1 MAQPDPA
8 RVHAAMVLAF
18 AERERRPEDEVRDL
32 LFEKGYTAEEIM
44 TALANL
50 PPLPRGF
57 KPPPPRTR
65 PLPAP
70 AAKPKLPEPPKSA
83 PPVPKL
89 EPKAE
94 PAKAE
99 APKTEPVKPEPAKT
113 EPAKAEPPKTEA
125 VRTETPKA
133 EDAKSAETGKL
144 PPPKEKPAL
153 LPLPPGSS
161 KAPPKQA
168 KRGKPTQGA
177 WLFAAASGLLLL
189 VLILAFSCGRTPPEP
204 GENIQPTGSAPATQ
218 PSPSIP

>member
-18 AERERRPEDEVRDL
+18 AEREKRPEDEVRDL

-50 PPLPRGF
+50 PPPPRGF

-70 AAKPKLPEPPKSA
+70 AAKAKLPEPPKTA

-94 PAKAE
+94 P
-99 APKTEPVKPEPAKT
+99 PRTEPVKAEPAKT
-113 EPAKAEPPKTEA
+113 EPAKTEA
-125 VRTETPKA
+125 LKAETPKA
-133 EDAKSAETGKL
+133 EAPKSAETEKL
-144 PPPKEKPAL
+144 PPPKEKAAL
-153 LPLPPGSS
+153 LPLPPGSG

-177 WLFAAASGLLLL
+177 WLFAAASGLVLL

-204 GENIQPTGSAPATQ
+204 GENIQPTGSAPGTTA
-218 PSPSIP
+218 PAEAVP

>member
-1 MAQPDPA
+1 MTQPDPA

-18 AERERRPEDEVRDL
+18 AEREKRPEDEVRDL

-70 AAKPKLPEPPKSA
+70 ATKPKLPEPPKSA
-83 PPVPKL
+83 PPMPKL
-89 EPKAE
+89 EPSE
-94 PAKAE
+94 PAKVE
-99 APKTEPVKPEPAKT
+99 APKTEAPKPVEPL
-113 EPAKAEPPKTEA
+113 PPKT
-125 VRTETPKA
+125 
-133 EDAKSAETGKL
+133 
-144 PPPKEKPAL
+144 KPAL
-153 LPLPPGSS
+153 RPLPPGTG
-161 KAPPKQA
+161 KEPPRQA

-177 WLFAAASGLLLL
+177 WLFAAASGLVLL

-204 GENIQPTGSAPATQ
+204 GENIQPTGSAPAAP
-218 PSPSIP
+218 PSSQTIP

>member
-18 AERERRPEDEVRDL
+18 AEREKRPEDEVRDL
-32 LFEKGYTAEEIM
+32 LFEKGYTVEEIM

-70 AAKPKLPEPPKSA
+70 APKAKLPEPPKSA

-94 PAKAE
+94 PAK
-99 APKTEPVKPEPAKT
+99 TEPAKT
-113 EPAKAEPPKTEA
+113 EPAKTEA
-125 VRTETPKA
+125 LKEASPKV
-133 EDAKSAETGKL
+133 EVAKAAETGKL
-144 PPPKEKPAL
+144 PPPKETPAL
-153 LPLPPGSS
+153 LPLPPGSG

-177 WLFAAASGLLLL
+177 WLFAAASGLVLLA
-189 VLILAFSCGRTPPEP
+189 LILAFSCGRTPPEP
-204 GENIQPTGSAPATQ
+204 GESIQPTGAAPAEPLPSQ
-218 PSPSIP
+218 PTP

>member
-18 AERERRPEDEVRDL
+18 AEREKRPEEEVRDL

-70 AAKPKLPEPPKSA
+70 APKAKLPEPPKT
-83 PPVPKL
+83 
-89 EPKAE
+89 
-94 PAKAE
+94 E
-99 APKTEPVKPEPAKT
+99 APKA
-113 EPAKAEPPKTEA
+113 
-125 VRTETPKA
+125 
-133 EDAKSAETGKL
+133 AETRKL
-144 PPPKEKPAL
+144 PPPKEKAAL
-153 LPLPPGSS
+153 LPLPPGSG
-161 KAPPKQA
+161 KAPPGQA

-177 WLFAAASGLLLL
+177 WLFAAASGLVLL
-189 VLILAFSCGRTPPEP
+189 VLILAFSCGRTPPPPMP
-204 GENIQPTGSAPATQ
+204 GQMQPTGPVPDSPAP
-218 PSPSIP
+218 